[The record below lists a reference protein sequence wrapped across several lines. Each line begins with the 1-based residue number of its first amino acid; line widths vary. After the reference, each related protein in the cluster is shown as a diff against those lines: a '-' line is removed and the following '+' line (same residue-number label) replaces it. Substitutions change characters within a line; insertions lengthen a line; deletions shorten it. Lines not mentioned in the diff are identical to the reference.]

1 MTWNYTIAEME
12 ENKPKDLAE
21 AIVGLLNCCNYFT
34 ARKYT
39 NLRMEDEQ
47 LTKFMTL
54 NTITFP
60 TKNYGDIIVKSVNH
74 SITDGYGTS
83 CDIII
88 GGPDGKQF
96 SVDYDPISCNNKY
109 FAFNYMVC
117 DPEDPDYASISEDEC
132 IAKDLRLL
140 CEAIIDAVNT
150 SATKL
155 GEMNLYMLQY
165 VLDFLDMVELGEF
178 DIEEFIECNDSY
190 YYSAHTRAHY
200 YDEPEPRYH
209 RNEYS
214 EFGEEFWEA
223 VDNMMEK

>member
-12 ENKPKDLAE
+12 ENKQKDLAE

-132 IAKDLRLL
+132 ITKDLRLL

-150 SATKL
+150 SATKP

>member
-165 VLDFLDMVELGEF
+165 VLDFLNMVELGEF